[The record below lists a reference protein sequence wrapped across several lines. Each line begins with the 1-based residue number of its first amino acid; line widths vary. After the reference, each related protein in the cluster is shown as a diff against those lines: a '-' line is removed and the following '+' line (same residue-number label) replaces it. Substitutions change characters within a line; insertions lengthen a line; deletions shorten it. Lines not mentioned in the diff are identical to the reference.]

1 MKRKENNLLRSILAV
16 ALLFGSSYALEAQA
30 IASGS
35 EAGGGDAALTY
46 HYVHSNTQPGSCGC
60 FGLTGAG
67 LSGSYRVGSNYAAVV
82 EGSGEFASNGP
93 GTGNSLT
100 LIAVFGGVRYYL
112 PGQWYGNSSYFKPF
126 GQVLVGMG
134 HAGGGIAGAGDHTY
148 ALAGQAGA
156 GADVPF
162 GQSLALR
169 VELAYYPTEFA
180 NASNNRQNNVLASA
194 GFVYHWS
201 R

>member
-1 MKRKENNLLRSILAV
+1 MKRKEINLLRLILAV
-16 ALLFGSSYALEAQA
+16 GLLFGSSFALQAQA
-30 IASGS
+30 TASGS
-35 EAGGGDAALTY
+35 ETGGGDAALTY
-46 HYVHSNTQPGSCGC
+46 HYVHSNTQPGGCGC

-67 LSGSYRVGSNYAAVV
+67 LSGTYRVGSNYAAVV
-82 EGSGEFASNGP
+82 QGSGEFASNGP

-100 LIAVFGGVRYYL
+100 LIAVLGGVRYYL
-112 PGQWYGNSSYFKPF
+112 PGHWYGSPPYFKPF
-126 GQVLVGMG
+126 AQVLVGVG

-156 GADVPF
+156 GVDIPF
-162 GQSLALR
+162 GQALALR

-180 NASNNRQNNVLASA
+180 NASNNRQNNVLAGA
-194 GFVYHWS
+194 GVAYHWS